1 MRTVNVLGES
11 HKNLKVFCAQSA
23 LPATSGFLSAT
34 DSGIRRSCH
43 TDTVRARRRHTPRTT
58 QRRAWRVRAVAP
70 RRRGS
75 RLFLRR
81 RRLCFGR
88 LPSGPVG
95 LEPSAVRRGR
105 RGPRR
110 AAPQSGGGWE
120 AATGPGHHSHSCRRA
135 EGLTCSRWRGWAWNS
150 RSYPVPASAPSR
162 ISSFLPPVSSPFSS
176 RFFSFSP
183 LVARF
188 PSLVEI

>member
-1 MRTVNVLGES
+1 MSHGHRTREKAAHAKENPKASL
-11 HKNLKVFCAQSA
+11 ASA
-23 LPATSGFLSAT
+23 C
-34 DSGIRRSCH
+34 R
-43 TDTVRARRRHTPRTT
+43 
-58 QRRAWRVRAVAP
+58 AP

-95 LEPSAVRRGR
+95 LEPSAVGRGR

-135 EGLTCSRWRGWAWNS
+135 EALTCSRWRGWAWNS

-176 RFFSFSP
+176 RFFSFSS

-188 PSLVEI
+188 SSLVVKKKILGYSVNALDLFYMI